1 MRLKTVKP
9 LALLACMVAS
19 TACGNSSDPQNIS
32 DAGTVTPDAAVVVPT
47 FRDCEDSDQAFV
59 RRTHLALLGHRPKS
73 QSVVNVYADLMAAV
87 RLRNAGPA
95 PQEGQDAGPP
105 PTPVDPKTVVVEL
118 LSRDPAF
125 VDRWSEQFMDLL
137 LVSRIEDQSQQSC
150 YGDRERADDNGD
162 LAAYVRDNQPTANGD
177 GGGRFTMLDLV
188 RSSLALDD
196 VSPIY
201 RAHLF
206 ALVSRPIPA
215 ANVPRVQ
222 AELARRE
229 DFGNVFDAA
238 YLNRDMDC
246 LGCHNSTNSITFRE
260 DPATNRH
267 WDIPGRFEEAIYGQ
281 ADGIGA
287 ERAHAA
293 FRFDGFV
300 AQFSSGEQPWGWDT
314 SCGEFL
320 PNGLEADPAGVD
332 GRFASLA
339 GQRVTAYELEQA
351 LHNGFSSI
359 ALDGLALDDSEGIA
373 DVDAAFAYL
382 VAANIVDGVW
392 AEVMGS
398 RLTIANHFPR
408 NQESRDILHNLTE
421 EFVRSSFSVQ
431 DLLTNIVSTPYFNRL
446 PAEAGCGVGPYN
458 MPPVF
463 DPWTIEDD
471 SEERRNNGPGDGVH
485 ALSARTLLSSAY
497 EALDWRRPFFESF
510 PERPSSIDN
519 CAQAF
524 PSCTQMSSACDN
536 NNQCC
541 FAEKYWCDFGPSS
554 DEPGTRSQ
562 RTFLRGIGVFLK
574 NGDKGF
580 RGLDFQARLVF
591 EDRFAD
597 CRNVDDE
604 PDFLDA
610 ILTLAEAT
618 PDATLGDVVSAT
630 KDRLVG
636 TARIRH
642 EVAASGMSEK
652 QVLETLFA
660 TSLDTPIADVEN
672 LESKLRGLCGTLLS
686 TPQFLLGGMAAPD
699 SRYEPLLTPEGLRY
713 TSLCEAIA
721 LPTSLSEH
729 ALTCSDASLG
739 LN

>member
-1 MRLKTVKP
+1 MIQKNAFP
-9 LALLACMVAS
+9 LGLLACVLMNA
-19 TACGNSSDPQNIS
+19 ACGSSDDPKNIT
-32 DAGTVTPDAAVVVPT
+32 DAGIVTPDAEVVVPT

-59 RRTHLALLGHRPKS
+59 RRTHLAVLGYRPKS
-73 QSVVNVYADLMAAV
+73 QSVVNVYADLMAAI
-87 RLRNAGPA
+87 RRRNAGFGA
-95 PQEGQDAGPP
+95 EEGQDAGPL
-105 PTPVDPKTVVVEL
+105 PTPVDPKAAVVEL

-125 VDRWSEQFMDLL
+125 IDRWSEQFMDLL
-137 LVSRIEDQSQQSC
+137 LVPRIEDQSQQSC
-150 YGDRERADDNGD
+150 YGDRERQDDNGD
-162 LAAYVRDNQPTANGD
+162 LASYVRDNQPTASGD
-177 GGGRFTMLDLV
+177 GNGRFTMLDLV

-222 AELARRE
+222 AELARRA

-238 YLNRDMDC
+238 YLNRDMAC

-260 DPATNRH
+260 DPATSRH

-281 ADGIGA
+281 ADGIA
-287 ERAHAA
+287 PERAHAA

-300 AQFSSGEQPWGWDT
+300 AQFSSGDQPWGWDS
-314 SCGEFL
+314 SCGEFFTG
-320 PNGLEADPAGVD
+320 GLESDPADID
-332 GRFASLA
+332 GRFASLS
-339 GQRVTAYELEQA
+339 GRRITAYELEQA
-351 LHNGFSSI
+351 LHNGFASI
-359 ALDGLALDDSEGIA
+359 ALGGLELDDNEGIA

-382 VAANIVDGVW
+382 VAANIVDGMW

-408 NQESRDILHNLTE
+408 NQESRDILHDLTE
-421 EFVRSSFSVQ
+421 EFIQSSFSIQ
-431 DLLTNIVSTPYFNRL
+431 NLLTNIVSTPYFNRL
-446 PAEAGCGVGPYN
+446 PAEAGCGSSPYN

-471 SEERRNNGPGDGVH
+471 NEERRNNGPGDGVH

-497 EALDWRRPFFESF
+497 AALDWRRPFFESF
-510 PERPSSIDN
+510 PERPASIDN
-519 CAQAF
+519 CAGVF
-524 PSCTQMSSACDN
+524 PSCAQLNAACEN
-536 NNQCC
+536 NGQCC
-541 FAEKYWCDFGPSS
+541 FAEKYWCDFGPSTE
-554 DEPGTRSQ
+554 EPGTRSQ

-597 CRNVDDE
+597 CRNIDTA
-604 PDFLDA
+604 PDFLDSM
-610 ILTLAEAT
+610 LSLAAQT
-618 PDATLGDVVSAT
+618 PEATLGDIVSAT

-636 TARIRH
+636 VARVSH
-642 EVAASGMSEK
+642 EAGASGMSEK
-652 QVLETLFA
+652 QALEAMFETN
-660 TSLDTPIADVEN
+660 LDTPLSEIEDLDAKV
-672 LESKLRGLCGTLLS
+672 RGFCGTLLS

-699 SRYEPLLTPEGLRY
+699 SRYEPLLTPAALRY
-713 TSLCEAIA
+713 ANVCESIA
-721 LPTSLSEH
+721 LPPTLSEH
-729 ALTCSDASLG
+729 VLSCSAASLA
-739 LN
+739 LD

>member
-1 MRLKTVKP
+1 MSCTPARSLA
-9 LALLACMVAS
+9 ALLCVLA
-19 TACGNSSDPQNIS
+19 TACGGKSAPENIT
-32 DAGTVTPDAAVVVPT
+32 DAGVIPPIDAEVIPT
-47 FRDCEDSDQAFV
+47 FQECEDSDQAFV
-59 RRTHLALLGHRPKS
+59 RRTHLALLGYRPKS
-73 QSVVNVYADLMAAV
+73 QSVVNVYADLMAAI
-87 RLRNAGPA
+87 RLR
-95 PQEGQDAGPP
+95 
-105 PTPVDPKTVVVEL
+105 TSVDPKAAVVEL

-137 LVSRIEDQSQQSC
+137 LVPRIEDQSQQSC
-150 YGDRERADDNGD
+150 YGDRERQDDNGD
-162 LAAYVRDNQPTANGD
+162 LATYVRDNQPTANGD
-177 GGGRFTMLDLV
+177 GNGRFTMLDLV

-215 ANVPRVQ
+215 VNVPRVQ

-238 YLNRDMDC
+238 YLNRDMSC

-281 ADGIGA
+281 ADGIAA

-300 AQFSSGEQPWGWDT
+300 AEFSSGAQPWGWDS
-314 SCGEFL
+314 SCGEFFTS
-320 PNGLEADPAGVD
+320 GLQSDPADVD
-332 GRFASLA
+332 GRFASLS
-339 GQRVTAYELEQA
+339 GKRITAYELEQA
-351 LHNGFSSI
+351 LHNGFDSI
-359 ALDGLALDDSEGIA
+359 AVGGLNLDGNEGIA

-408 NQESRDILHNLTE
+408 NKESRDILHELTE
-421 EFVRSSFSVQ
+421 EFIQSSFSIET
-431 DLLTNIVSTPYFNRL
+431 LLTNIVRTPYFNRL

-485 ALSARTLLSSAY
+485 ALSARTLLSTAY
-497 EALDWRRPFFESF
+497 QALDWRRPFFESF
-510 PERPSSIDN
+510 PERPSSINN

-524 PSCTQMSSACDN
+524 SSCVQMASACEN
-536 NNQCC
+536 NGQCC
-541 FAEKYWCDFGPSS
+541 FAEKYWCGFGPSS
-554 DEPGTRSQ
+554 NEPGTGEQ

-580 RGLDFQARLVF
+580 QGLDFQARLVF

-597 CRNVDDE
+597 CRKVDDA
-604 PDFLDA
+604 PDFLDSM
-610 ILTLAEAT
+610 LSLAAET
-618 PDATLGDVVSAT
+618 PNATLGDVVAAT

-636 TARIRH
+636 TASVQEEAGASGVSERQAI
-642 EVAASGMSEK
+642 EALFAAS
-652 QVLETLFA
+652 
-660 TSLDTPIADVEN
+660 LDAPIADVASLDAN
-672 LESKLRGLCGTLLS
+672 IRNFCGTLLS

-699 SRYEPLLTPEGLRY
+699 SRYEPTLTLEGLRY
-713 TSLCEAIA
+713 ADVCEAIA
-721 LPTSLSEH
+721 LPPALAEH
-729 ALTCSDASLG
+729 ELTCSDSALG
-739 LN
+739 LE